1 MKNYLIRVINTQLTN
16 KGICCLGI
24 STINR
29 KHISTTFSPST
40 PELNQPKVNCVSTER
55 RLWPTFEIFKRLLF
69 SAPIYLCE
77 TKNIKTWFWK
87 PINSTTLYLFDFVV
101 VRIRRRSKYK
111 LTQPIKYLSTVFNFL
126 PLRLQIKW
134 FVCSQFSV

>member
-1 MKNYLIRVINTQLTN
+1 MTN
-16 KGICCLGI
+16 QGIYLGI

-40 PELNQPKVNCVSTER
+40 PELNQPKVNCVLTER
-55 RLWPTFEIFKRLLF
+55 RLWPTFEIFKSLLF
-69 SAPIYLCE
+69 SVPIYLCE

-101 VRIRRRSKYK
+101 VVRRRRRSMFK
-111 LTQPIKYLSTVFNFL
+111 LTQPIKYLSTMFNFFAS
-126 PLRLQIKW
+126 QVTDKV
-134 FVCSQFSV
+134 VCLLSIYCLKVWK